1 MLEKVTNQK
10 SNLMKLKTTTLLFSM
25 LFSFSA
31 FSQLSDTENKALDK
45 LISSQVEIEAD
56 AIKATALKNVFDAA
70 FFKLKTIPHFNNNG
84 GFHETVLMKQNGEM
98 HEVTEADSL
107 VPYIRGDFRLTKQA
121 DAEQL
126 KDALKLLLD
135 SASGRED
142 EIVQKDQQWILVCDE
157 WFGDKRGF
165 VVATNSTGKVEAIEY
180 SDKLE
185 M

>member
-1 MLEKVTNQK
+1 MKEK
-10 SNLMKLKTTTLLFSM
+10 LAIFLISM

-31 FSQLSDTENKALDK
+31 FSQLSDAENKALDK
-45 LISSQVEIEAD
+45 LIASKLEIEAD

-84 GFHETVLMKQNGEM
+84 GFHETVLMKQNGKM
-98 HEVTEADSL
+98 LEVMESGSL
-107 VPYIRGDFRLTKQA
+107 VPFIRSDFKLTCQA
-121 DAEQL
+121 DAAQL
-126 KDALKLLLD
+126 KDALKLILD
-135 SASGRED
+135 SATGSED

-165 VVATNSTGKVEAIEY
+165 VVATNSNGKVESIEY

-185 M
+185 I